1 MAPFSGKPTRG
12 FDTSSEHR
20 AALARLFKAG
30 TATQEVVSTYASGDL
45 VVLVLIEWQ
54 RAEVGG
60 LPAQDWSLRVTQVYR
75 REGGDWQLVH
85 RHADPLVDGI
95 SLKEAAALTRGDRG

>member
-1 MAPFSGKPTRG
+1 M
-12 FDTSSEHR
+12 
-20 AALARLFKAG
+20 ARLFKAG

-45 VVLVLIEWQ
+45 VALVLIEWQ